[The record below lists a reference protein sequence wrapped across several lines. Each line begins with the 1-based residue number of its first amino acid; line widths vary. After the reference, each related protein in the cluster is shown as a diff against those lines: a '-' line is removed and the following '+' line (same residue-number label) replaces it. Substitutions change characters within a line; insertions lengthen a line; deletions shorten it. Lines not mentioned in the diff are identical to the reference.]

1 MVRSALDVFH
11 DDVQAHL
18 GGRCLLRRGGCV
30 VSGGAGAGAGVVSL
44 HVDWTRCR
52 GRGLCTELFA
62 ERLERDEWGYPIA
75 RAGTPGAR
83 AGGDPGDPGVRAGNP
98 GDRGTPDTGTR
109 DVPVRPHERAAAADA
124 VAMCPPAGAPTGGA
138 VSSRRQAPG
147 RPSAQYQCGL
157 TLISWPH
164 APQGDP

>member
-1 MVRSALDVFH
+1 MSPP
-11 DDVQAHL
+11 
-18 GGRCLLRRGGCV
+18 GRCGTDGAERARRVPRRRAGAPRWPVPAATRGCA
-30 VSGGAGAGAGVVSL
+30 VSGGVGAGAGVVSL

-83 AGGDPGDPGVRAGNP
+83 AGGDPGDPGDP
-98 GDRGTPDTGTR
+98 GTPDPGTPDTGTR

-124 VAMCPPAGAPTGGA
+124 VAMCPL
-138 VSSRRQAPG
+138 QAL
-147 RPSAQYQCGL
+147 RL
-157 TLISWPH
+157 VER
-164 APQGDP
+164 